1 MSWNAVDAVD
11 DAVEATRRFL
21 FPVSLVR
28 WAKLSVLVL
37 LMGGSAGTN
46 APVSALQNPEFL
58 VEPGGVET
66 DPLGETTGVGP
77 DPIAWV
83 GSVNTDLILA
93 VAAVVVVA
101 VVAVSVASL
110 SLRLAYYDALR
121 TNDVRLWRPFLD
133 RLPQAVGLFAFTT
146 ALNLLVASPIAVAV
160 LAGTTVGWSPA
171 DALGSAV
178 AGLPAWALGV
188 LGVCSVAVVLVGLLA
203 LRFTREFVVPVMVL
217 WDRGVLAGWRRFW
230 ATLRG
235 SWSEFLV
242 YLLVHF
248 LLGVGISLAES
259 FVFVFLGGLVAV
271 FAGVVVLIAAGLLG
285 GLPALTGS
293 AAGTAFLA
301 VVVVLALVALVLLL
315 LPIRVVTRTYLI
327 TYEVSTLAGI
337 DPRLAMLDS
346 SIDPKA
352 SDETLG

>member
-28 WAKLSVLVL
+28 WAKLSALVL

-46 APVSALQNPEFL
+46 VPVSALQNPEFL
-58 VEPGGVET
+58 VESGDVET
-66 DPLGETTGVGP
+66 GSLGEVTGAGP
-77 DPIAWV
+77 DPIAEIGAV
-83 GSVNTDLILA
+83 DTEVILA
-93 VAAVVVVA
+93 AAAVVVVA
-101 VVAVSVASL
+101 VVAFSIASL
-110 SLRLAYYDALR
+110 SLRLAYYDALH

-133 RLPQAVGLFAFTT
+133 RLPQAVGLFGFTT
-146 ALNLLVASPIAVAV
+146 ALNLLVATPIVVAV
-160 LAGTTVGWSPA
+160 LAGTTVGWTPA

-188 LGVCSVAVVLVGLLA
+188 LGLCSVAVVLGGLLA

-235 SWSEFLV
+235 SWTEFLV
-242 YLLVHF
+242 YLLVHL
-248 LLGVGISLAES
+248 LLGLGISLAES
-259 FVFVFLGGLVAV
+259 FVTVFLAGLVAV

-293 AAGTAFLA
+293 VAGAAFLA
-301 VVVVLALVALVLLL
+301 AVVGLALVALVLLL

-327 TYEVSTLAGI
+327 TYEVSTLAGV

-346 SIDPKA
+346 AIDPKA
-352 SDETLG
+352 SDETPR

>member
-11 DAVEATRRFL
+11 DAVEATRQFL

-46 APVSALQNPEFL
+46 VSVSALQNPEFL
-58 VEPGGVET
+58 VESGGVET
-66 DPLGETTGVGP
+66 DPLGETTGVAP
-77 DPIAWV
+77 DPMAGI
-83 GSVNTDLILA
+83 GSVDTEVILA
-93 VAAVVVVA
+93 AAAVVVVA
-101 VVAVSVASL
+101 AVAFSIVSF
-110 SLRLAYYDALR
+110 SLRLAYYDALH

-133 RLPQAVGLFAFTT
+133 RLPQAVGLFGFTT
-146 ALNLLVASPIAVAV
+146 AVNLLIATPIVVAV
-160 LAGTTVGWSPA
+160 LAGATVGWRPA

-178 AGLPAWALGV
+178 AGLPTWALGV
-188 LGVCSVAVVLVGLLA
+188 LVLCSVAVVLVGLLV
-203 LRFTREFVVPVMVL
+203 LRFTREFIVPVMIL
-217 WDRGVLAGWRRFW
+217 WDRGVFAGWRRFW
-230 ATLRG
+230 PTLRG
-235 SWSEFLV
+235 SWTEFLV

-248 LLGVGISLAES
+248 LLGAGISLAES
-259 FVFVFLGGLVAV
+259 FVTVFLGGLVAV

-293 AAGTAFLA
+293 VAGTAFLA
-301 VVVVLALVALVLLL
+301 VVVVLALIALVLLL

-327 TYEVSTLAGI
+327 TYEVSTLAGV

-346 SIDPKA
+346 SIDPKTP
-352 SDETLG
+352 DKMPG

>member
-1 MSWNAVDAVD
+1 MSWHAVDAVD
-11 DAVEATRRFL
+11 DAVEATRQFL

-46 APVSALQNPEFL
+46 VSVSALQNPEFL
-58 VEPGGVET
+58 VESGGVEA
-66 DPLGETTGVGP
+66 DPFGETTGVAP
-77 DPIAWV
+77 DPMAGI
-83 GSVNTDLILA
+83 GSVDTEVILA
-93 VAAVVVVA
+93 AAAVVVVA
-101 VVAVSVASL
+101 AVAFSIASF
-110 SLRLAYYDALR
+110 SLRLAYYDALH

-133 RLPQAVGLFAFTT
+133 RLPQAVGLFGFTT
-146 ALNLLVASPIAVAV
+146 ALNLLVATPIVVAV
-160 LAGTTVGWSPA
+160 LAGTTIGWTPA

-188 LGVCSVAVVLVGLLA
+188 LGLCSVAVVLVGLLV
-203 LRFTREFVVPVMVL
+203 LRFTREFVVPVMIL
-217 WDRGVLAGWRRFW
+217 WDRGVLAGWRRFGP
-230 ATLRG
+230 TLRG
-235 SWSEFLV
+235 SWTEFLV

-248 LLGVGISLAES
+248 LLGAGISLAES
-259 FVFVFLGGLVAV
+259 FVTVFLGGLVAV

-293 AAGTAFLA
+293 VAGTAFLA
-301 VVVVLALVALVLLL
+301 AVVVLALIALVLLL

-327 TYEVSTLAGI
+327 TYEVSTLAGV

-346 SIDPKA
+346 SIDPKTP
-352 SDETLG
+352 DEMPG

>member
-1 MSWNAVDAVD
+1 MSWSAVDAVD
-11 DAVEATRRFL
+11 DAVEATRQFL

-46 APVSALQNPEFL
+46 VSVSALQNPEFL
-58 VEPGGVET
+58 VESGGVET
-66 DPLGETTGVGP
+66 DPFGETTGVAP
-77 DPIAWV
+77 DPMAGI
-83 GSVNTDLILA
+83 GSVDTEVILA
-93 VAAVVVVA
+93 AAAVVVVA
-101 VVAVSVASL
+101 AVAFSIASF
-110 SLRLAYYDALR
+110 SLRLAYYDALH

-133 RLPQAVGLFAFTT
+133 RLPQAVGLFGFTT
-146 ALNLLVASPIAVAV
+146 ALNLLVATPIVVAV
-160 LAGTTVGWSPA
+160 LAGTTIGWTPA

-188 LGVCSVAVVLVGLLA
+188 LGLCSVAVVLVGLLV
-203 LRFTREFVVPVMVL
+203 LRFTREFVVPVMIL
-217 WDRGVLAGWRRFW
+217 WDRGVLAGWRRFGP
-230 ATLRG
+230 TLRG
-235 SWSEFLV
+235 SWTEFLL

-248 LLGVGISLAES
+248 LLGAGISLAES
-259 FVFVFLGGLVAV
+259 FVTVFLGGLVAV

-293 AAGTAFLA
+293 VAGTAFLA
-301 VVVVLALVALVLLL
+301 AVVVLALIALVLLL

-327 TYEVSTLAGI
+327 TYEVSTLAGV

-346 SIDPKA
+346 SIDPKTP
-352 SDETLG
+352 DETPG

>member
-11 DAVEATRRFL
+11 DAVEATRQFL

-46 APVSALQNPEFL
+46 VSVSALQNPEFL
-58 VEPGGVET
+58 VESGGVEA
-66 DPLGETTGVGP
+66 DPFGETTGVAP
-77 DPIAWV
+77 DPMAGI
-83 GSVNTDLILA
+83 GSVDTEVILA
-93 VAAVVVVA
+93 AAAVVVVA
-101 VVAVSVASL
+101 AVAFSIASF
-110 SLRLAYYDALR
+110 SLRLAYYDALH

-133 RLPQAVGLFAFTT
+133 RLPQAVGLFGFTT
-146 ALNLLVASPIAVAV
+146 ALNLLVATPIVVAV
-160 LAGTTVGWSPA
+160 LAGTTIGWTPA

-188 LGVCSVAVVLVGLLA
+188 LGLCSVAVVLVGLLV
-203 LRFTREFVVPVMVL
+203 LRFTREFVVPVMIL
-217 WDRGVLAGWRRFW
+217 WDRGVLAGWRRFGP
-230 ATLRG
+230 TLRG
-235 SWSEFLV
+235 SWTEFLL

-248 LLGVGISLAES
+248 LLGAGISLAES
-259 FVFVFLGGLVAV
+259 FVTVFLGGLVAV

-293 AAGTAFLA
+293 VAGTAFLA
-301 VVVVLALVALVLLL
+301 AVVVLALIALVLLL

-327 TYEVSTLAGI
+327 TYEVSTLAGV

-346 SIDPKA
+346 SIDPKTP
-352 SDETLG
+352 DETPG